1 MRLSELT
8 ARCGRNDPELM
19 VEDQDGIPRPVTD
32 ADLGVMLVNGGAVPY
47 VLLEPANG
55 ED

>member
-1 MRLSELT
+1 MRLSELVD
-8 ARCGRNDPELM
+8 RCTGTDPELM
-19 VEDQDGIPRPVTD
+19 VEDESGIPRPVTGT
-32 ADLGVMLVNGGAVPY
+32 DLGVMLVDGYAVAF